1 MTTISRDEWLAALE
15 EVAHVDD
22 QGALTMRDL
31 GALLGLRPTATKER
45 VNKLVTE
52 GKARLVRKRIQD
64 TTGRSQWVPAYRLV
78 K

>member
-1 MTTISRDEWLAALE
+1 
-15 EVAHVDD
+15 
-22 QGALTMRDL
+22 MRDL